1 MFCWLQAQYI
11 IPTTWKLLDTNH
23 SQVGHS
29 FIHSFT
35 LLPQPG
41 EDFMRYSQMKGVK
54 PPKNTPLPLVDS
66 SIHLLTLIHH
76 LIIPLSFNNLA
87 CNALTILV
95 IC

>member
-41 EDFMRYSQMKGVK
+41 EDFMILPDEGSET
-54 PPKNTPLPLVDS
+54 PKNHAPAPG
-66 SIHLLTLIHH
+66 
-76 LIIPLSFNNLA
+76 
-87 CNALTILV
+87 
-95 IC
+95 